1 MCKSSDSGLEKH
13 LKSAATGIPA
23 LIFIAFALPAK
34 AQTRF
39 QIGGFGTRAWNTR
52 VDMKG
57 IFFRRSIETAAVRRS
72 IPQVFPESRNLTN
85 PTRT

>member
-1 MCKSSDSGLEKH
+1 VCKSSDSGLEKH

-57 IFFRRSIETAAVRRS
+57 IFLEGALKPRRCDAR
-72 IPQVFPESRNLTN
+72 FPKSSRKAGI
-85 PTRT
+85 